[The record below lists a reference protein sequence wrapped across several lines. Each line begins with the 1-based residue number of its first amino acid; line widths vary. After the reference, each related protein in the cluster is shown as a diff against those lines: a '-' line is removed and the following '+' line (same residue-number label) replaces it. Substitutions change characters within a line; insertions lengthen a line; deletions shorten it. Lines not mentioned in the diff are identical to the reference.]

1 MAAVETIEVLTPGP
15 LTTFQDLGRFGYG
28 RYGVPPSGALDTFSL
43 RAANLL
49 VGNKENEAC
58 LEITMFG
65 LKIKALRD
73 VAIAVTGGDLLPFY
87 NDKPLSMWVSL
98 ILKEGDTLSFRG
110 MKRGCR
116 SYLSIGGGFFLP
128 EVIGSRSTNLSSG
141 FGGLDGRPV
150 KKGDIFTAHLPQP
163 HLETEGRWFPQDLI
177 PRYKSEWRL
186 RVIFGPQDVQFTKK
200 AKTTFWN
207 SYYQVNPQ
215 SDRTGIRMTGP
226 IIERRPNVHESIIS
240 EGVIPG
246 AIQVPGDG
254 QPIIILVEIVTGG
267 YRKIATVIT
276 ADLPLLGQIKP
287 GDIVKFEQV
296 SLDKAYKAIREIEER
311 IKRFK
316 EGLYAGRPK
325 RWPALHSA
333 CLIQTYGPACV

>member
-1 MAAVETIEVLTPGP
+1 MSVVETIEVLTPGP
-15 LTTFQDLGRFGYG
+15 LTSLQDRGRFGYG

-73 VAIAVTGGDLLPFY
+73 VAIAVTGGDLQPFC
-87 NDKPLSMWVSL
+87 NDKTLSMWASF

-110 MKRGCR
+110 MKSGFR
-116 SYLSIGGGFFLP
+116 SYLAIGGEFSLP
-128 EVIGSRSTNLSSG
+128 EVMGSRSTNFSSR
-141 FGGLDGRPV
+141 FGGLDGRPL
-150 KKGDIFTAHLPQP
+150 KKGDIFSAHSPQL
-163 HLETEGRWFPQDLI
+163 HLETAGRGFPQDLV
-177 PRYKSEWRL
+177 PRYSSEWRL
-186 RVIFGPQDVQFTKK
+186 RVIFGPQDDQFTEEGRN
-200 AKTTFWN
+200 TVLN
-207 SYYQVNPQ
+207 SPYQVSHQ
-215 SDRTGIRMTGP
+215 SNRTGIRLAGP
-226 IIERRPNVHESIIS
+226 SVERRPKLQESIIS
-240 EGVIPG
+240 EGVIHG

-287 GDIVKFEQV
+287 GDMVRFERV
-296 SLDKAYKAIREIEER
+296 SLDEAYKALNEMEGK
-311 IKRFK
+311 IKEFR
-316 EGLYAGRPK
+316 EGLSGLP
-325 RWPALHSA
+325 
-333 CLIQTYGPACV
+333 

>member
-1 MAAVETIEVLTPGP
+1 MAVVETIEVLTPGP
-15 LTTFQDLGRFGYG
+15 LTTLQDLGRFGYG

-65 LKIKALRD
+65 LRIKALRD

-87 NDKPLSMWVSL
+87 NDKSLSMWVSF

-110 MKRGCR
+110 VKGGCR
-116 SYLSIGGGFFLP
+116 SYLAIGGGFFLT
-128 EVIGSRSTNLSSG
+128 EFMGSRSTNLSSG
-141 FGGLDGRPV
+141 FGGLGGRALI
-150 KKGDIFTAHLPQP
+150 KGDVLSSNSP
-163 HLETEGRWFPQDLI
+163 HLYLKAEGRGFPQDLI
-177 PRYKSEWRL
+177 PFYGNEWRL
-186 RVIFGPQDVQFTKK
+186 RVIFGPQDDQFTEEGSN
-200 AKTTFWN
+200 TLLN
-207 SYYQVNPQ
+207 SPYQVSYQ
-215 SDRTGIRMTGP
+215 SDRTGIRLAGP
-226 IIERRPNVHESIIS
+226 SVERRPEVQESIIS

-276 ADLPLLGQIKP
+276 ADIPQLGQLKP
-287 GDIVKFEQV
+287 GDIARFEQV
-296 SLDKAYKAIREIEER
+296 SLDEAYKALKKIEER

-316 EGLYAGRPK
+316 EGFSSP
-325 RWPALHSA
+325 S
-333 CLIQTYGPACV
+333 